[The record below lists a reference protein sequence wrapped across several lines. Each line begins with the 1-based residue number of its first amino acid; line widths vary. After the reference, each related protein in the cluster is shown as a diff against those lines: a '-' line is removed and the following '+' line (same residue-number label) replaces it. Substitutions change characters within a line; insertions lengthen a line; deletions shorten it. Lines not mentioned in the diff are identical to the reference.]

1 MRVQFSIFRLS
12 QILFL
17 QAILLATVLSPVRA
31 AERKDVTWVL
41 SESSNFLGNVT
52 VNLSGTAISLYMEKL
67 ELEAFA
73 DDRRATVA
81 IVNHRDKTF
90 LEETRAQWKARANK
104 YQAKNKKDPG
114 VKGYKMIKGPKTK
127 ICGIP
132 SDFYEIKAIKL
143 DGTLDNLTR
152 KKQIWVSQEMLPG
165 KINSKVFLLEILK
178 VFAQLDDVPDSLGV
192 LLRFK
197 TIKGGKL
204 VSVLDTYKIEKS
216 HKVISL
222 NVPKGYRRV
231 KDEVALLWGDDSDT
245 STDMFGGP

>member
-1 MRVQFSIFRLS
+1 MRTPFSVLRTCLIALLQLS
-12 QILFL
+12 
-17 QAILLATVLSPVRA
+17 VLSLNVAPAVA
-31 AERKDVTWVL
+31 AEAKDVTWVL

-52 VNLSGTAISLYMEKL
+52 VNLSGSAISLYMEKL

-73 DDRRATVA
+73 DDKKATVA

-104 YQAKNKKDPG
+104 YQAKAKKDPE
-114 VKGYKMIKGPKTK
+114 VKGYKMIKGAKTK
-127 ICGIP
+127 ICNV
-132 SDFYEIKAIKL
+132 STDYYEIKAVKL

-152 KKQIWVSQEMLPG
+152 KKQVWVTREVLPG
-165 KINSKVFLLEILK
+165 NMNSKSFLLEILK
-178 VFAQLDDVPDSLGV
+178 VFAQLDDIPDSLGV
-192 LLRFK
+192 LLRLK
-197 TIKGGKL
+197 TVKGGKM

-222 NVPKGYRRV
+222 KVPKGYRRV

-245 STDMFGGP
+245 SSDMFGAP